1 MTAIRNFTKVKD
13 CMINIKLPEEFE
25 DQEVEVIIM
34 PKEEEYEFWGDE
46 ELDNIGKIAYGLMS
60 DDFNDDNE
68 DYSKW

>member
-34 PKEEEYEFWGDE
+34 PKEEEYKFWSDE
-46 ELDNIGKIAYGLMS
+46 EIDNIGKIGFIS
-60 DDFNDDNE
+60 SSFDDDDE

>member
-13 CMINIKLPEEFE
+13 CMINIKLPKEFE

-34 PKEEEYEFWGDE
+34 PKEEEYEFWSDE
-46 ELDNIGKIAYGLMS
+46 ELDNIGKITYGLMS